1 MDYDD
6 NVTSFCFVI
15 GQLDLSKFDTL
26 FCMISDFRD
35 FSIIVE
41 ATYKT
46 VEEVASALKRREV
59 RGALVDV
66 YSAATRSDLFKHS
79 DIVAKKNMKY
89 PSAYGFVLSGD
100 MKNAAPKFRD
110 YLKVHANS
118 ILKTLEN
125 SAAGLE
131 VSFCYASIKTM
142 QICFFIAD
150 WPLRGKSRGS
160 NCSLVTLDNA

>member
-1 MDYDD
+1 MR
-6 NVTSFCFVI
+6 
-15 GQLDLSKFDTL
+15 L
-26 FCMISDFRD
+26 FCIISDLRN

-41 ATYKT
+41 GTYKT
-46 VEEVASALKRREV
+46 IEEVASALRKREV

-79 DIVAKKNMKY
+79 DIVAKKNIKY

-118 ILKTLEN
+118 IIKTLEK

-131 VSFCYASIKTM
+131 VSFGYNSVRKT
-142 QICFFIAD
+142 QICFSITG
-150 WPLRGKSRGS
+150 WPLKGKSRGNS
-160 NCSLVTLDNA
+160 YSLFTFHNA